1 METSKERHSRGLHD
15 LLLRFRCLLVLLARL
30 ETKRTIVQCGSFFDS
45 IFSSFASLVFSF
57 SVSDRV
63 SKSKFLFPFSF
74 SSHEH
79 LPWFVYVWDAPE
91 SPLSHGATFKV
102 GDGLTVDRH
111 CFLFCL
117 YFFLYFSRKLTFFSR
132 PFFFLFLF
140 SFWWCFYIL
149 LSLSSLSLLS
159 LSYLG
164 ICLILRTTPPQ
175 FPPPPLFFEICFFVS
190 GGTRWMEEE
199 ELAFNP

>member
-63 SKSKFLFPFSF
+63 SKSKFLFRFSF

-111 CFLFCL
+111 CFLLWL
-117 YFFLYFSRKLTFFSR
+117 YFFYIFRENLRFFPVVSI
-132 PFFFLFLF
+132 LF
-140 SFWWCFYIL
+140 SFPSLFLMVFLYFA
-149 LSLSSLSLLS
+149 LSLFSFSSLSELLGD
-159 LSYLG
+159 LL
-164 ICLILRTTPPQ
+164 T
-175 FPPPPLFFEICFFVS
+175 
-190 GGTRWMEEE
+190 
-199 ELAFNP
+199 

>member
-1 METSKERHSRGLHD
+1 MTSKFILRLFSMETSKERHSRGLHD

-63 SKSKFLFPFSF
+63 SKSKFLFRFSF

-111 CFLFCL
+111 CFLLWL
-117 YFFLYFSRKLTFFSR
+117 YFFYIFRENLRFFSCSR
-132 PFFFLFLF
+132 RVHFF
-140 SFWWCFYIL
+140 
-149 LSLSSLSLLS
+149 
-159 LSYLG
+159 
-164 ICLILRTTPPQ
+164 
-175 FPPPPLFFEICFFVS
+175 
-190 GGTRWMEEE
+190 
-199 ELAFNP
+199 